1 MRLFFV
7 CLLLPFRWGG
17 LSAERKRCLCRM
29 NRLDEPCCD
38 RRING
43 RALRAC
49 CETGGPAGTR
59 CRRHCLSLDNQIE
72 WRDLTKEFTFLFF
85 SFLQCNI
92 SCFFRLPPSDVNAIK
107 KHAHSYDWM
116 DLPSFRCCMLDDF
129 FLFLVYVI
137 VSTISPLHFPF
148 YSSACLH

>member
-85 SFLQCNI
+85 PFLQCNI

-107 KHAHSYDWM
+107 KA
-116 DLPSFRCCMLDDF
+116 RA
-129 FLFLVYVI
+129 FLRLNGSTLIPVLHVGRLFFLVYVI